1 MPERDGE
8 SHLMAACE
16 ECGAV
21 YAAMTLPT
29 DRIVPIGT
37 RDGCG
42 SCGGVEF
49 SPLTTVVDPLGSFED
64 DIEE

>member
-16 ECGAV
+16 ACGAV
-21 YAAMTLPT
+21 YAAMTLPSK
-29 DRIVPIGT
+29 RIVPIGT

-42 SCGGVEF
+42 SCGGTEF
-49 SPLTTVVDPLGSFED
+49 TPLTTVADSLDPFED
-64 DIEE
+64 ETEE